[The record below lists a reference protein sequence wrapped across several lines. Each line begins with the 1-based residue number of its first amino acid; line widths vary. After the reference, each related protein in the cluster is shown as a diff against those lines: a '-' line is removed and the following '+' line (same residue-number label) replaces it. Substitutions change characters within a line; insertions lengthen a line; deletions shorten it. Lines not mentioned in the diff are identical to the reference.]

1 MTNVSA
7 PSDPSNTRR
16 EQNLWTF
23 GLISMRQWWW
33 LFCIY
38 CLSWPHGFIIG
49 DSDDDLI
56 SCSCLSSA
64 SKYPKA
70 FLILSYFVSKLSK
83 LSYIMQLFTFAS
95 KYLKAFLIFLYLC
108 PSWKNIPKISQC
120 LFDFVIFVSKL
131 EKYPKISQC
140 LFDFVTFCFQAE
152 RHMMANNWPCTQS
165 LFYWTITRFNCQ
177 QNTHFQSYRDI
188 VVYICISAKHI
199 YKLGDKVRE

>member
-16 EQNLWTF
+16 EQNLWSF
-23 GLISMRQWWW
+23 GLILMRQWWW

-64 SKYPKA
+64 SKYPKT

-120 LFDFVIFVSKL
+120 LFNFVIFVSKL
-131 EKYPKISQC
+131 EKYPKNIPMPFWFC
-140 LFDFVTFCFQAE
+140 HILFPSREAHDGKQLAL
-152 RHMMANNWPCTQS
+152 HS
-165 LFYWTITRFNCQ
+165 I
-177 QNTHFQSYRDI
+177 I
-188 VVYICISAKHI
+188 VLLNYNSVQLPTKYPFS
-199 YKLGDKVRE
+199 KL

>member
-1 MTNVSA
+1 MVILYRAVVYLRLQNILK
-7 PSDPSNTRR
+7 PSWFYHILFPSCR
-16 EQNLWTF
+16 E
-23 GLISMRQWWW
+23 
-33 LFCIY
+33 
-38 CLSWPHGFIIG
+38 
-49 DSDDDLI
+49 
-56 SCSCLSSA
+56 A
-64 SKYPKA
+64 
-70 FLILSYFVSKLSK
+70 
-83 LSYIMQLFTFAS
+83 SYIMRLFIFAS
-95 KYLKAFLIFLYLC
+95 KHLKAFLMLLYLC

-177 QNTHFQSYRDI
+177 QNTHFQSYRGI

-199 YKLGDKVRE
+199 YEMGDKVRE